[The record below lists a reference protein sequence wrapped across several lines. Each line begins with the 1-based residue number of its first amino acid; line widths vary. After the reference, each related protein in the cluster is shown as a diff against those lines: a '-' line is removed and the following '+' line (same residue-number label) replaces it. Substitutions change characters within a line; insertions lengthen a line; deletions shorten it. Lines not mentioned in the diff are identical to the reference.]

1 MSHSGVRDNHQSN
14 DPIDVSSHPT
24 YYNHKQTAHGKT
36 TVGCNG
42 SIEVPNPQTFGP
54 PPPPSASLRHHSS
67 TSNGAPSDIN
77 LENGNSHVRFA
88 ADGHPATS
96 NKMKLERSNGRK
108 REYDSRDSSDESE
121 TPRRRQ
127 ADDVTPKL
135 KRRQPKVDAAYR

>member
-1 MSHSGVRDNHQSN
+1 MSHSGVRDNYQSH
-14 DPIDVSSHPT
+14 DPNDVSSHPT
-24 YYNHKQTAHGKT
+24 YYNHKQPAHGET

-42 SIEVPNPQTFGP
+42 SIEVSNPQIFGHLP
-54 PPPPSASLRHHSS
+54 PPPAPLRHHSG
-67 TSNGAPSDIN
+67 TSIGAPSGIN
-77 LENGNSHVRFA
+77 LENGNSHIRYT
-88 ADGHPATS
+88 ADGHPATPS
-96 NKMKLERSNGRK
+96 KTKLERSNGRK

>member
-1 MSHSGVRDNHQSN
+1 MFHPGVRDNYQSHDPN
-14 DPIDVSSHPT
+14 DISGHPT
-24 YYNHKQTAHGKT
+24 CYNHKQTAPGET
-36 TVGCNG
+36 ALGRNG

-54 PPPPSASLRHHSS
+54 PPPSPATLRHHSD
-67 TSNGAPSDIN
+67 TSNSAPSDIN
-77 LENGNSHVRFA
+77 FENGNSYVRYA
-88 ADGHPATS
+88 ADGHPATL